1 MTAGGTSAEV
11 PGPHGSRHR
20 SRLPWRPLTMEI
32 AFAAGSAC
40 FLIGPFP
47 GYVQLVGPAADAI
60 TFFVG
65 SVLFTIG
72 GALQLWLAAP
82 VRRQG
87 GAGRAAFLAALAQ
100 TLGTLFFNRTTFQA
114 LQTAVTAPDYNHLV
128 WRPDAFGS
136 ICFLLSGIIGY
147 RASVRRGW
155 RLVRTGPGWRVPAIN
170 LAGCIFF
177 GIAAIAGYVVP
188 ASGSMLDLAAAN
200 WTTAVG
206 AACFLIC
213 AVVGLVDAGDGSL
226 NSADD
231 LPA

>member
-1 MTAGGTSAEV
+1 MAGSCSDPRVARVSAFHRAGSRWDSWTSGCSPASAGVTRTPFFGICSRSLLIAAPPAGPMSARSWGSGGKSPDAGEARGAATRCDRRMTAGGTSAEV

-136 ICFLLSGIIGY
+136 ICFLLSGII
-147 RASVRRGW
+147 
-155 RLVRTGPGWRVPAIN
+155 
-170 LAGCIFF
+170 
-177 GIAAIAGYVVP
+177 
-188 ASGSMLDLAAAN
+188 
-200 WTTAVG
+200 
-206 AACFLIC
+206 
-213 AVVGLVDAGDGSL
+213 
-226 NSADD
+226 
-231 LPA
+231 